1 VKLWQV
7 LPEKS
12 NGDVEFSQKEIAGIM
27 GGNAQAAFGY

>member
-12 NGDVEFSQKEIAGIM
+12 NADVEISQKEM
-27 GGNAQAAFGY
+27 GGSALGLLG